1 MKKDEY
7 DSFKEDYENVE
18 TIEFNISGE
27 VITKKAPLVDKNI
40 PIGAASMSCKVKGSS
55 HTIIAT
61 IASIMES
68 DSTIKDII
76 MSAASEYALKD
87 IRNKV
92 LLNDNIDDNIE
103 DKLKLSKLMQG
114 FVPDTDLDIN

>member
-1 MKKDEY
+1 MKNEDE
-7 DSFKEDYENVE
+7 DIQM
-18 TIEFNISGE
+18 IEFSISGE
-27 VITKKAPLVDKNI
+27 VVTKKAPLVDKNI
-40 PIGAASMSCKVKGSS
+40 PIGAASMSCKIKGSS

-76 MSAASEYALKD
+76 MSAASEYAFKE

-92 LLNDNIDDNIE
+92 YIEGVQDNDIE
-103 DKLKLSKLMQG
+103 NKLKLSKLMQG